1 MMAGDVAQLHLGS
14 AYGRDLIASCLSCPA
29 HESGLFCRLGAAATA
44 DLEATRQST
53 IHPKG
58 AVLFSAGQSPR
69 GIFVVCSGRAK
80 LTINSRRGHSVIL
93 GIVGDGDVL
102 GLDAVLS
109 NTPYQVGV
117 ETLCPCE
124 VNFIPRAQ
132 LRRLLEQHPEMQA
145 RVGEYLSL
153 ELRRTRA
160 QAARIALARTVRG
173 RLAGLLVD
181 LSGTGRRDVD
191 GIRFQLGLTH
201 EELAALA
208 GTSRETVTRLLNEF
222 RRQGLMRARQGSFI
236 IPDLSRLAALEG

>member
-1 MMAGDVAQLHLGS
+1 MVADIAHVNSGP
-14 AYGRDLIASCLSCPA
+14 AYGRDLITSCLACPA
-29 HESGLFCRLGAAATA
+29 HESGLFCRIGAAAAA

-69 GIFVVCSGRAK
+69 GIFIVCSGRAK
-80 LTINSRRGHSVIL
+80 LTVNSRRGHSVIL

-109 NTPYQVGV
+109 NTPYQVRV
-117 ETLCPCE
+117 ETLCPSE

-132 LRRLLEQHPEMQA
+132 LLRLLEQHADMQA

-160 QAARIALARTVRG
+160 QAARIALSRTVRG

-181 LSGTGRRDVD
+181 LSGTGRRDAD

-222 RRQGLMRARQGSFI
+222 RRQGVVRARQGSFL
-236 IPDLSRLAALEG
+236 IPDLSKLAALEG